1 MKKYIVLICILA
13 FLFTGCGSEKPFNS
27 MTYIDGEIG
36 TYVVGETST
45 DVVYVYTEYTNSS
58 GVPAVPADFL
68 EVKAYQND
76 TELEPL
82 FFSRERINDYVQCN
96 KVIHSGD
103 TYPVVWIFQR
113 IDNSPVS
120 VAMDTGTKTEHYT
133 LSIAE

>member
-1 MKKYIVLICILA
+1 
-13 FLFTGCGSEKPFNS
+13 